1 MGGTAP
7 LKTGGK
13 LGLLAAGDTDA
24 QNKTAA
30 FDYFRVTPDAGGVR
44 PAPNDEFDGSAIDG
58 CRWDKIHGWNSNR
71 IKLIDGKLRINTFDA
86 DISGVQ
92 QRADREPAAP
102 DARRRVTG
110 RRRRR

>member
-7 LKTGGK
+7 LKTGGT

-30 FDYFRVTPDAGGVR
+30 FDYFRVTPDAGGVK

-58 CRWDKIHGWNSNR
+58 CRWDRIHGWNSNR

-102 DARRRVTG
+102 DPAHG
-110 RRRRR
+110 